1 MHQCASNAKLP
12 WELLLVKWIKN
23 FTQTQWNRNQDFVDL
38 VSNQLPV
45 QLGKGNARFV
55 KEIDTFSPQI
65 VNMNAVE
72 TYMHNKCM
80 GLYGNL
86 ASVSLCLV
94 LLTCLI
100 MGYLLFCGA
109 HFHWKQCRKQSG
121 LLVNSL
127 EKEYHES
134 SATDAGLPLGK
145 KYLCAQS
152 EGSILMTNGTGLLI
166 VPSQGPSRQCF
177 KTFAAIYPDPTDQPW
192 VS

>member
-1 MHQCASNAKLP
+1 M
-12 WELLLVKWIKN
+12 
-23 FTQTQWNRNQDFVDL
+23 DL

-109 HFHWKQCRKQSG
+109 HFH
-121 LLVNSL
+121 
-127 EKEYHES
+127 
-134 SATDAGLPLGK
+134 
-145 KYLCAQS
+145 
-152 EGSILMTNGTGLLI
+152 
-166 VPSQGPSRQCF
+166 
-177 KTFAAIYPDPTDQPW
+177 
-192 VS
+192 